1 VRSGGLAWSWR
12 DATFGLVISAVAFV
26 VIATDHV
33 SSGLNLLLGAL
44 PAAVIGLGPTRAK
57 RLGLVVVGVLFG
69 LFVVVGSFIAQ
80 WALVAVLGM
89 FALALGAALLAARR
103 PLGMV
108 ALNLCVPL
116 AGIGLSYAGL
126 ASSFGLGLLIIA
138 GSVVAFGWSLC
149 FPAYAQAESPRPP
162 LMSAAGARDYGLR
175 LGLAAA
181 SAAAIGFAFAV
192 EHVGWIV
199 GATLFVMRPTA
210 QMQEARSIGRI
221 VSVLAGAVA
230 ASWLLTMDLPPL
242 AIAVV
247 ATASIVG
254 AAATRRSRWYVT
266 PAFST
271 FLVFWVLLY
280 GEASTAN
287 VEHRIVE
294 RILETVVG
302 VVVAYLFGIGI
313 PKLLSLRRRTAEG
326 AAPTARAET
335 PTTEGDEG
343 APG

>member
-69 LFVVVGSFIAQ
+69 LFLMVGSVIGQ
-80 WALVAVLGM
+80 LALVAVLGM

-116 AGIGLSYAGL
+116 AGIGLSFSGMESAVGL
-126 ASSFGLGLLIIA
+126 SLLIIA
-138 GSVVAFGWSLC
+138 GSVLAYGWSLC
-149 FPAYAQAESPRPP
+149 FPTYAQAESPRPP
-162 LMSAAGARDYGLR
+162 LMSAAAARDYGLR

-181 SAAAIGFAFAV
+181 SAAAIGFAFDL
-192 EHVGWIV
+192 EHVGWVV

-221 VSVLAGAVA
+221 VSVLVGALA
-230 ASWLLTMDLPPL
+230 ASWLLTMNLPPVV
-242 AIAVV
+242 IAVV

-254 AAATRRSRWYVT
+254 AAATRTSRWYVT

-271 FLVFWVLLY
+271 FLVFWILLY
-280 GEASTAN
+280 GEATTAN
-287 VEHRIVE
+287 VEHRIAE
-294 RILETVVG
+294 RVLETVVG
-302 VVVAYLFGIGI
+302 VGLAYLFGIGV
-313 PKLLSLRRRTAEG
+313 PKVMALRHRR
-326 AAPTARAET
+326 
-335 PTTEGDEG
+335 
-343 APG
+343 